1 MSFGKDDTVET
12 KQTTEPWK
20 AAQPALKDI
29 LGQSQQI
36 YDLGL
41 GDLSTRSSKPMFD
54 QASGG
59 LGTLFSG
66 SGPLSNLSETASGG
80 FLNNNPHLSTMFN
93 ALSGDVTDAVNSQIS
108 MSGRTGD
115 PIHTTLLA
123 KELGKLGAGI
133 YGDNYARERQNQL
146 GASGQLGNFISTA
159 IGQTPGVYDVGN
171 ADLDSVWKNLARYSE
186 IARGVGGMGG
196 TSTGTQPSGA
206 ASGAQQGLGALLSM
220 AALFA

>member
-20 AAQPALKDI
+20 VAEPALNDI
-29 LGQSQQI
+29 LGQSGQL

-41 GDLSTRSSKPMFD
+41 RDLSTRSSKPTYD
-54 QASGG
+54 QASGA
-59 LGTLFSG
+59 LGSLFSG
-66 SGPLSNLSETASGG
+66 TGPLSNLTDTAEGDY
-80 FLNNNPHLSTMFN
+80 LNNNPHLGEMFS

-108 MSGRTGD
+108 MAGRTGD
-115 PIHTTLLA
+115 PVHTTLLA

-133 YGDNYARERQNQL
+133 YGDDYARERQNQL
-146 GASGQLGNFISTA
+146 GAGNTLGSFLSTA
-159 IGQTPGVYDVGN
+159 IGQAPGVTELGN

-196 TSTGTQPSGA
+196 TSTGTQPNNA
-206 ASGAQQGLGALLSM
+206 ASGAQQGIGSILALAS
-220 AALFA
+220 LFA